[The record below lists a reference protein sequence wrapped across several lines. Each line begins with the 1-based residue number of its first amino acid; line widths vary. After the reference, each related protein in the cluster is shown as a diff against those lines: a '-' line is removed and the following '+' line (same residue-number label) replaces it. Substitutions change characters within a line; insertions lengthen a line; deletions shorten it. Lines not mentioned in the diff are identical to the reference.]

1 MDKGFAVEILILI
14 INSKN
19 LNTSNIFMIS
29 MNHFVPFK
37 SSSSFCLFTFVSLLF
52 EDLVLAFLCDWQNS
66 IQTQTI
72 RNKTWKRIF
81 ETINGSV
88 DVLTVASTSLM
99 SLSSLM
105 SLTSTSTS
113 TFWVVCHSEKWAS
126 KFFLQIFVPRFR
138 PKKNTLRPGIKK
150 WRQTLSDCYR
160 CRRRRR
166 RRRRRRCCRRCCQA
180 WDPSRGLSCCGLI
193 WSKRLR
199 WRGHGTTYTE
209 VLGSHTTRWTNGSF
223 LLLSSFTRSPENFAD
238 PQIHQR
244 SVFLILILVQ
254 KQAWIRFLER

>member
-14 INSKN
+14 INLKN

-37 SSSSFCLFTFVSLLF
+37 SSSSFCSLCLFTFVSLLF

-88 DVLTVASTSLM
+88 DVLTVASTSLT
-99 SLSSLM
+99 SLT

-113 TFWVVCHSEKWAS
+113 TFWVVCHSEK
-126 KFFLQIFVPRFR
+126 
-138 PKKNTLRPGIKK
+138 
-150 WRQTLSDCYR
+150 
-160 CRRRRR
+160 
-166 RRRRRRCCRRCCQA
+166 
-180 WDPSRGLSCCGLI
+180 
-193 WSKRLR
+193 
-199 WRGHGTTYTE
+199 
-209 VLGSHTTRWTNGSF
+209 
-223 LLLSSFTRSPENFAD
+223 
-238 PQIHQR
+238 
-244 SVFLILILVQ
+244 
-254 KQAWIRFLER
+254 